1 MRPSA
6 PGLPLAHAVALGA
19 LHGPAELVP
28 VSSSAHVALIPQ
40 LLDWPSAHLD
50 DDVRKAFEVALHAG
64 TLGGLL
70 LLVPRPSLPW
80 AVVATAPAAVVGFT
94 LEKPIERRL
103 GGVRATA
110 VGLVVGSLVLVA
122 ADAVAGGG
130 DGASRSAQDATLADA
145 AVLGLAQ
152 ACALWPGIS
161 RLGLT
166 IAAARLRGFDREA
179 AFDLGRRAG
188 LPVIAGATGLKAW
201 RLARNPPP
209 PDVRMA
215 FAAGMAA
222 ALGATLA
229 AAPLRHVTSVAAPAA
244 ERIALAALAARRLRR
259 SAP

>member
-1 MRPSA
+1 MPPEGGR
-6 PGLPLAHAVALGA
+6 LPLVHAVALGA

-40 LLDWPSAHLD
+40 LLDWPSARLD

-70 LLVPRPSLPW
+70 LLVPRPSLRW
-80 AVVATAPAAVVGFT
+80 AVVATAPAAVIGFT

-110 VGLVVGSLVLVA
+110 AGLVVGSLVLVA
-122 ADAVAGGG
+122 ADRAADG
-130 DGASRSAQDATLADA
+130 DGPSRPAQDATLADA

-209 PDVRMA
+209 PDVRFA

-229 AAPLRHVTSVAAPAA
+229 SAPLRRMTSVAAPAA